1 MLNTVLFDLDGT
13 LVQHGHVL
21 LPALLTTWQEDR
33 DLIEIKQAFAHQI
46 LWFYDHIVDAERR
59 GGVEDLWKR
68 FYQRIL
74 EDLRVPDAD
83 GNRARR
89 VYHFF
94 ADHPVPPL
102 FDDVLPVVDQLR
114 RDGWKLGI
122 ITQRDRVGADRFLR
136 AHGLLDA
143 FPVVVA
149 GDDGLGRKPN
159 ADPFHAAVTKLN
171 VTPSQAIFVGDRIGD
186 DCEGALN
193 AGLGAFLI
201 DRDNTYGLAVDH
213 GQMDH
218 SQAGYVS
225 LAQLGQLLDHLPLLT
240 AATNGASHL

>member
-33 DLIEIKQAFAHQI
+33 DLFQIKQAFAHQI
-46 LWFYDHIVDAERR
+46 LWFYDHVIDAERQ
-59 GGVEDLWKR
+59 GWMEDLWQR
-68 FYQRIL
+68 FYGRIL
-74 EDLRVPDAD
+74 GDLHVPDAD
-83 GNRARR
+83 GSRAQH

-102 FDDVLPVVDQLR
+102 FDDVLPVVTHLR

-136 AHGLLDA
+136 THGLLDA

-149 GDDGLGRKPN
+149 GDDGLGRKPD
-159 ADPFHAAVTKLN
+159 AGPFLTAVTKLN
-171 VTPSQAIFVGDRIGD
+171 TTPSQAIFVGDRIDD

-201 DRDNTYGLAVDH
+201 DRDNSHDQV
-213 GQMDH
+213 DH
-218 SQAGYVS
+218 SQAGYIP
-225 LAQLGQLLDHLPLLT
+225 LTQLGQLLDHLPIPSP
-240 AATNGASHL
+240 AMNGADKP